1 MSKRWPQSGQTKATT
16 SPGRKPSSSGTEVSL
31 PAAAPHS
38 TQVMVSGASMASS
51 VGRPG
56 GSRRGSEAT
65 YTPGVLPVLVLRHDD
80 DAGPGYLGDAL
91 AAAGLEIVVVEPEAG
106 EPLPGLSGWS
116 AVVALGGSMGAYE
129 EGAYPWLAAEKRL
142 LAGAV
147 AAQVPTLGICLG
159 CQVLAD
165 ALGGRAY
172 LGTGR
177 EVGLLSLEL
186 TASGRADPVVRHLD
200 APVAV
205 SHGDTWDLPP
215 GATLLAQSNRYRH
228 AFRRGSA
235 LGLQPHPE
243 VSPEPFAR
251 WTRSK
256 PADEMARDGIDPEAA
271 IAAVRAGAEAQR
283 AMAARLFGAWVAEV
297 SSRESAHQ

>member
-1 MSKRWPQSGQTKATT
+1 
-16 SPGRKPSSSGTEVSL
+16 
-31 PAAAPHS
+31 
-38 TQVMVSGASMASS
+38 
-51 VGRPG
+51 VGV
-56 GSRRGSEAT
+56 AT
-65 YTPGVLPVLVLRHDD
+65 YTPFVLPVLVLRHDA

-91 AAAGLEIVVVEPEAG
+91 AAAGLEMRVVEPEAG
-106 EPLPGLSGWS
+106 EPFPGVDGWS
-116 AVVALGGSMGAYE
+116 ALVSLGGRMGAYE
-129 EGAYPWLAAEKRL
+129 VEAYPWLAAEKRL

-147 AAQVPTLGICLG
+147 AAGLPTLGICLG

-177 EVGLLSLEL
+177 EVGLVSLEL
-186 TASGRADPVVRHLD
+186 TTAGMADPVVRHLD

-215 GATLLAQSNRYRH
+215 GGTLLAQSTRYRH
-228 AFRRGSA
+228 AFRLGSA

-243 VSPEPFAR
+243 VGPEPFAR

-256 PADEMARDGIDPEAA
+256 PLSELARDGIDPDAA

-283 AMAARLFGAWVAEV
+283 AMAARLFGAWADEV
-297 SSRESAHQ
+297 KAR